1 MCGICGLLGRDTPD
15 PGPVERMN
23 AAMVHRGPDHAA
35 VESFGRCILGYR
47 RLAIV
52 DLQTGDQP
60 VASERGDVVAVF
72 NGELY
77 NFRELRRELEAA
89 GHVIPGT
96 GDTALVPHAYEEW
109 GLDFPRRLEGMY
121 ALALWDLERERLMLV
136 RDRLGKKPLLY
147 ARLPDGA
154 LAFASE
160 TKALLQLPELPREI
174 DLAQLDAYLA
184 LQYVPRSAL
193 RAVEKVPPGSYAVVE
208 HGAVR
213 VERYWSPAP
222 ARETLSPASA
232 VERVREEVTAAV
244 RRRLVADVPLGALL
258 SGGVDSSI
266 VVAAMAHASSEPVRT
281 FTVGFPDRQY
291 DERSHARAVAERY
304 GTRHEELEVEAGPE
318 LVERLGQAFDEPFG
332 DEAALPTLLICEAT
346 RRHVKVA
353 LVGDGGDEVFGGYER
368 YHAHSLAARIPGFAA
383 ALGARGLETLPR
395 ARRDPR
401 STLFRARRFLHVA
414 ATPAA
419 ERYGCLVE
427 VFPADLRRRLW
438 TDEALAH
445 ATSEY
450 LPPENDLRLVDI
462 ESYLPGD
469 LLPKSDLASMAVS
482 IELRS
487 PFLDHRVVE
496 LGLALP
502 RELAFGKVA
511 LKRAF
516 AADLPPG
523 IADRN
528 KTGFGVPLDR
538 WLREEL
544 RDVAYDLV
552 LGGAERG
559 LFRRETLEQLLR
571 EHEDRRADHGH
582 RLWCLCM
589 LELWQRTHVDAP
601 LAALAA
607 T

>member
-1 MCGICGLLGRDTPD
+1 
-15 PGPVERMN
+15 
-23 AAMVHRGPDHAA
+23 MVHRGPDHAA
-35 VESFGRCILGYR
+35 VETFGRCVLGYR

-60 VASERGDVVAVF
+60 VANERGDVVCVF

-77 NFRELRRELEAA
+77 NFRELRRELDAA
-89 GHVIPGT
+89 GHDIPGT
-96 GDTALVPHAYEEW
+96 GDTALIPHAYEQW
-109 GLDFPRRLEGMY
+109 GLDFPRRLEGMF
-121 ALALWDLERERLMLV
+121 ALALWDLDRERLVLV

-160 TKALLQLPELPREI
+160 TKALLQLPDLPREI
-174 DLAQLDAYLA
+174 DLAQLDAFLA
-184 LQYVPRSAL
+184 LQYVPRSGL
-193 RAVEKVPPGSYAVVE
+193 RSVEKVPPGSVAVVE
-208 HGAVR
+208 DGAVR

-222 ARETLSPASA
+222 AHETLSAASA
-232 VERVREEVTAAV
+232 LERVREEVTAAV

-266 VVAAMAHASSEPVRT
+266 VVCAMAQATSEPVRT
-281 FTVGFPDRQY
+281 FTVGFPDREY
-291 DERSHARAVAERY
+291 DERSYARAVAERY
-304 GTRHEELEVEAGPE
+304 GTRHEELEVDAGPE
-318 LVERLGQAFDEPFG
+318 LVERLGRAFDEPFG

-368 YHAHSLAARIPGFAA
+368 YRAHSLAERIPSFAA
-383 ALGARGLETLPR
+383 RLGERALELLPR

-401 STLFRARRFLHVA
+401 STLYRTRRFLHVA
-414 ATPAA
+414 STPAA
-419 ERYGCLVE
+419 ERYASLVE
-427 VFPADLRRRLW
+427 IFPAELRRRLW
-438 TDEALAH
+438 TDDALTH

-450 LPPENDLRLVDI
+450 LPQAGDLRLVDM

-469 LLPKSDLASMAVS
+469 VLPKSDLASMAVS

-502 RELAFGKVA
+502 RELAFGKAA
-511 LKRAF
+511 LKQAF

-523 IADRN
+523 ILDRG

-538 WLREEL
+538 WFRDEL
-544 RDVAYDLV
+544 RDVAHDLV

-559 LFRRETLEQLLR
+559 LFRRAALEQLLR
-571 EHEDRRADHGH
+571 EHEDRTADHGH

-589 LELWQRTHVDAP
+589 LELWQRTYVDAP
-601 LAALAA
+601 LPALAA